1 MPRSE
6 SYHAYLIERLR
17 NPEEAE
23 AYLKA
28 VLEENDQVLLQK
40 AIRNVIEAGNNSV
53 VISLASDTG
62 KLTASE
68 RVLINQ
74 NT

>member
-6 SYHAYLIERLR
+6 SYHAYLIERLK
-17 NPEEAE
+17 NTEEAE

-28 VLEENDQVLLQK
+28 VLEENDQVLLHK
-40 AIRNVIEAGNNSV
+40 AIRNIIEAGNNSV

-68 RVLINQ
+68 RVLISQ
-74 NT
+74 NI